1 MLTLYTT
8 TVTNED
14 KRGRTIGPF
23 IFIHPKY
30 QRDAGL
36 LVHQKV
42 HQLQWIRTLGLHSI
56 LYPIVPPYRLSCEVE
71 AYRAQLRYYG
81 GDKADQFAEFIATKY
96 NLRVTAEEAKRLLTK

>member
-1 MLTLYTT
+1 MLTIYTT
-8 TVTNED
+8 TLTSED
-14 KRGRTIGPF
+14 KRGRTIGPI

-36 LVHQKV
+36 MAHQKV
-42 HQLQWIRTLGLHSI
+42 HQRQWLRTLGLHSI
-56 LYPIVPPYRLSCEVE
+56 LYLIIPPYRLSCEVE

-96 NLRVTAEEAKRLLTK
+96 NLKISKDEAKRLLTK